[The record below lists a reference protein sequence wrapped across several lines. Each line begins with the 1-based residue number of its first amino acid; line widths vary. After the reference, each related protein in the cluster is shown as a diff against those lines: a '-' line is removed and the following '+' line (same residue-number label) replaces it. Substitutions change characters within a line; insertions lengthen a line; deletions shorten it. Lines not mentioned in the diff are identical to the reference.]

1 MNSFLSGL
9 ILFSSFSMRTPNDV
23 EVVKDDYEIS
33 LGFKTDKLYA
43 KRDWER
49 ERGEKYI
56 DEEFWFVFE
65 PENIPLYMKPA
76 HVNKSSRNLK
86 YSKLDTRFKKSI
98 FSLGH
103 TALVAED
110 KTEQRLSLGVQYKK
124 QINGSLSFESKF
136 DAYYFRDEL
145 MNQQRFDIEE
155 YLSLNYKISEK
166 LTLSNI
172 LDYNDVKGVKH
183 YKFKFGIEYKL

>member
-1 MNSFLSGL
+1 
-9 ILFSSFSMRTPNDV
+9 MRTPNDG

-65 PENIPLYMKPA
+65 PKNIPLYMKPA

-110 KTEQRLSLGVQYKK
+110 KTEQGLSLGVQYKK

-183 YKFKFGIEYKL
+183 YKFKIGIEYKL